1 MTTYEQKL
9 QNKFNAPSADV
20 SQQITNV
27 PKTNVIDLE
36 DEDDEFIAEYS
47 RVIDDPNLQHVDTEP
62 TNSSQTGEPDPYI
75 NMEIG
80 LPRMGTDGLQSAR
93 VKRRALDMDGTP
105 IGEPH
110 SNPLL
115 DHRQYE
121 VEFVDGSTEVLTANI
136 IAENILAQVD
146 EEGHRQLL
154 LHEITDHRTL
164 DDAVPKERGHI
175 SMPNGRQ
182 RKVQTTRGWE
192 ILVEW
197 KDGSTDWIALKDLK
211 ESYPVELAE
220 YAVHNGIQDEPA
232 FAWWV
237 PYTLK
242 KRQRIISKAKT
253 KYWDRTHK
261 YGVRIPKSIQ
271 EAKQID
277 EENGDTLW
285 MDAVR
290 MEMKNVRVAFDAY
303 DKDPDTLIGYTQ
315 ITGHLIFD
323 VKLGENFRRKARYV
337 ADGHKTE
344 TPAAVTYST
353 VVSRDSV
360 RILLMIAALN
370 DLDIMCADV
379 QNAFI
384 TAPNKEKCW
393 MRAGPEFGHEEGQV
407 FIVTRALY
415 GLKSASASFRAFMAE
430 KLDEMGFKSSIANP
444 DVWLRPA
451 IKSDGEEYYEYILV
465 YVDDI
470 LAISVRAREILQE
483 VQKYVKFKND
493 KIEAPTNYL
502 GAKIEKKEINGH
514 ALWAISSVD
523 YIKAAIAN
531 VEKTFS
537 NTAWKVPSRANT
549 PMTTEY
555 IPELDGTPE
564 LDAKYLQRYQE
575 LIGILRWAT
584 EIGRVDVLL
593 ETSLLSQYQASP
605 RQGHLEQILRIFG
618 YLKRKPKVSIY
629 MDPALPALII
639 RCFVPRQ
646 KISKSTI
653 VMRARSYHMICLNQG
668 EDRL

>member
-1 MTTYEQKL
+1 
-9 QNKFNAPSADV
+9 
-20 SQQITNV
+20 
-27 PKTNVIDLE
+27 
-36 DEDDEFIAEYS
+36 
-47 RVIDDPNLQHVDTEP
+47 
-62 TNSSQTGEPDPYI
+62 
-75 NMEIG
+75 
-80 LPRMGTDGLQSAR
+80 
-93 VKRRALDMDGTP
+93 
-105 IGEPH
+105 
-110 SNPLL
+110 
-115 DHRQYE
+115 
-121 VEFVDGSTEVLTANI
+121 
-136 IAENILAQVD
+136 
-146 EEGHRQLL
+146 
-154 LHEITDHRTL
+154 
-164 DDAVPKERGHI
+164 
-175 SMPNGRQ
+175 MPNGTR

-192 ILVEW
+192 ISVEW
-197 KDGSTDWIALKDLK
+197 KDGSTDWVALKDLK

-220 YAVHNGIQDEPA
+220 YAVRNGIQDEPA

-430 KLDEMGFKSSIANP
+430 KLDEMGFKSSIADP

-470 LAISVRAREILQE
+470 LAISVKAREILQE

-493 KIEAPTNYL
+493 KIEEPTNYL

-514 ALWAISSVD
+514 SVWAISSVD
-523 YIKAAIAN
+523 YVKAAVAN
-531 VEKTFS
+531 VEKTFA

-564 LDAKYLQRYQE
+564 LDAKYLQHYQE

-618 YLKRKPKVSIY
+618 YLKRKPKVSLC
-629 MDPALPALII
+629 MDPALPVIDYALFRTKAEDFKEYYHDAYEELPHDMPRPRGRPVVTTAFVDASHAANRKTRKSHTGYII
-639 RCFVPRQ
+639 FVNWAPILWYSKRQ
-646 KISKSTI
+646 QTVEGSTFSSEFIAMKTCVEAI
-653 VMRARSYHMICLNQG
+653 VHLRYKLRMFGIPMPDGHATNIFCDNESVVKNASQVESTLNKKHNSLAYHYCRWATAAGIITTSWIDG
-668 EDRL
+668 EENLSDAMTKRLTQFRREYLFGNWTY